1 MISYWKHSSV
11 IRARKYFSYSEQK
24 QLLFKIKHQLPGT
37 LLSISNQMP
46 NISNKK
52 TCLIKTEISL
62 FLVQVSAMNKHFKC
76 FDFKYKIYK
85 RIIFKTTKPENKTS
99 WSKCTALYEKQNYIN
114 RHLASG
120 RLDRHRHFS
129 RNDSVRRRRRRRHV
143 ALKISCVI
151 LLDLFRD
158 WIRFVLKFFDITFY
172 LYNIKEKQNSKLIKV
187 SNVHLINCDRKK

>member
-1 MISYWKHSSV
+1 
-11 IRARKYFSYSEQK
+11 
-24 QLLFKIKHQLPGT
+24 
-37 LLSISNQMP
+37 MP
-46 NISNKK
+46 NISKK

-85 RIIFKTTKPENKTS
+85 RIIFKTTEPVNKTS

-114 RHLASG
+114 RPRHLTNRPRHLTNRPRHLASG
-120 RLDRHRHFS
+120 RLDRHRQFS
-129 RNDSVRRRRRRRHV
+129 RNDSVWRRRRRRHV

-151 LLDLFRD
+151 LLDLFSD
-158 WIRFVLKFFDITFY
+158 WIRFVLWFFDRTFY
-172 LYNIKEKQNSKLIKV
+172 LNNIKEKQNSKLIKV